1 MFSILATLKSEV
13 IRSIIKNAR
22 KNRAVQNENN
32 EEELVYITKSMYEEI
47 NGVLTQNCK
56 NRMLIIKIVKIGNAW
71 YLLKR
76 SSKFN
81 KNIKKNQKNMSWTMQ
96 ILMKMK
102 KEKKKINS

>member
-1 MFSILATLKSEV
+1 MVPRFKELSVQSIWTLVKKSEELIKYFPDYADNQLPDRGYMFAILATLKSEV

-56 NRMLIIKIVKIGNAW
+56 NRMLII
-71 YLLKR
+71 
-76 SSKFN
+76 
-81 KNIKKNQKNMSWTMQ
+81 
-96 ILMKMK
+96 
-102 KEKKKINS
+102 